1 MFVEVCIEDRD
12 EDFPAFPAPATVK
25 IVESGEHQPEDIYQ
39 INIAET
45 PAQVSRNFM
54 KTLATANKAN
64 QLVLPRQPILILN
77 TLDGTDATLI
87 ENKST
92 GIMSW
97 VDNSEIADT
106 DVIQNIHN
114 TV

>member
-12 EDFPAFPAPATVK
+12 EEVPNFSTPATVK
-25 IVESGEHQPEDIYQ
+25 IVESGEHQLEDIYQ

-45 PAQVSRNFM
+45 PAQISRNFM
-54 KTLATANKAN
+54 TSLATANKAN

-77 TLDGTDATLI
+77 TLDGAEATLI

-92 GIMSW
+92 GIMWW
-97 VDNSEIADT
+97 VDNNDIADT
-106 DVIQNIHN
+106 DVISNVHDSS
-114 TV
+114 